1 MRNNSLK
8 LSLNLL
14 ICLFSVF
21 LIGAGISRYIET
33 DSGNILIHDID
44 LENYEGFIYKGRLF
58 RPLQAS
64 SMNQRPGILLV
75 FGDASDRYTG
85 DHIAME
91 LARRGFVT
99 LTIEDF
105 SHGSTDPEPQEDTE
119 NLIDAGYTFLSTRT
133 FTDHE
138 RIGLVT
144 FYSGADKISNTANY
158 PNFTS
163 RIIVSPKTF
172 VAEHLKDA
180 DKIFSAAYET
190 SPSYRPDPAS
200 AIRTEFFRSSHA
212 GMIFHGPVTAAIM
225 EHFHN
230 SLAIPND
237 SPFWFDASSQRA
249 QIMLILRFFLLI
261 ILVTICTGL
270 CSLIIGETDH
280 FNLRMVLSL
289 LIPLLFLLAVEEL
302 MNFFM
307 VSVRLGSPFNYL
319 PRISQLSRIFSP
331 GICILSVFCSAASS
345 VTIGKRK
352 KWMITDLTA
361 VIGTVICLIG
371 FLPILWGTRSGWELF
386 GIAGCRYF
394 VCLITFL
401 AWLNSFLLR
410 LPGTQKYSRLCC
422 ALLNGLIFYWMT
434 SNLPVNVLFQE

>member
-1 MRNNSLK
+1 MRNFSLK
-8 LSLNLL
+8 PSLNLL

-64 SMNQRPGILLV
+64 SMNQRPGILLI

-91 LARRGFVT
+91 LARRGFVV

-105 SHGSTDPEPQEDTE
+105 SHGSTGPEPEEITE

-144 FYSGADKISNTANY
+144 FYSGADKI
-158 PNFTS
+158 TS
-163 RIIVSPKTF
+163 AVYSSEFKSSVIISPKTYIS
-172 VAEHLKDA
+172 ENLTDT
-180 DKIFSAAYET
+180 DKIFSASYET
-190 SPSYRPDPAS
+190 SPVYRPAPAT
-200 AIRTEFFRSSHA
+200 AIQTEFFHSSHA
-212 GMIFHGPVTAAIM
+212 GMIFHAPVIAAIM
-225 EHFHN
+225 EHFHITL
-230 SLAIPND
+230 SIPND

-249 QIMLILRFFLLI
+249 QLLLIMRSFLLI

-270 CSLIIGETDH
+270 CALIIGETRQ
-280 FNLRMVLSL
+280 FSLRTVSGI
-289 LIPLLFLLAVEEL
+289 LIPLLFLLAVEEF

-331 GICILSVFCSAASS
+331 GICILSVFCSAASGL
-345 VTIGKRK
+345 TIGRRKR
-352 KWMITDLTA
+352 WMLTDILA
-361 VIGTVICLIG
+361 VIGSVICLCG
-371 FLPILWGTRSGWELF
+371 FLPVFFGNRSGWEIF
-386 GIAGCRYF
+386 GITGYRYF
-394 VCLITFL
+394 VSLVTIL

-410 LPGTQKYSRLCC
+410 LPGPRKYSRLSC
-422 ALLNGLIFYWMT
+422 AVLNGLIFYWMI
-434 SNLPVNVLFQE
+434 SNLPLNLLFQE

>member
-75 FGDASDRYTG
+75 FGNASDRYTG

-99 LTIEDF
+99 LTVEDF
-105 SHGSTDPEPQEDTE
+105 LHGMTDPEPAEDTE

-144 FYSGADKISNTANY
+144 FYSGADKISDAADY
-158 PNFTS
+158 PEFTS
-163 RIIVSPKTF
+163 HIAVSPKTSF
-172 VAEHLKDA
+172 SEQLTDI
-180 DKIFSAAYET
+180 DKIFSAAFET
-190 SPSYRPDPAS
+190 SPEYRSDPAS
-200 AIRTEFFRSSHA
+200 TVLPESFPSSHA
-212 GMIFHGPVTAAIM
+212 GMIFHAPVIAAIM
-225 EHFHN
+225 EHFHVT
-230 SLAIPND
+230 LAIPND

-249 QIMLILRFFLLI
+249 QLLLILRFFLLI
-261 ILVTICTGL
+261 ILVTICNGL
-270 CSLIIGETDH
+270 CALIIGEAHH
-280 FNLRMVLSL
+280 FSLRTVPGL
-289 LIPLLFLLAVEEL
+289 LLPLLFLLAAEEL

-331 GICILSVFCSAASS
+331 ARCIMSVLCCTISS
-345 VTIGKRK
+345 ITIGKTKDR
-352 KWMITDLTA
+352 MISDLLA
-361 VIGTVICLIG
+361 VLGSVVCLFG
-371 FLPILWGTRSGWELF
+371 FLPVLFGNRSGWEII
-386 GIAGCRYF
+386 GITGCRYF
-394 VCLITFL
+394 VCLVTIL
-401 AWLNSFLLR
+401 AWLNSCLLH
-410 LPGTQKYSRLCC
+410 LCGHQKYTRFCC

-434 SNLPVNVLFQE
+434 SNLPLNVLFQE